1 MATFVDGKVYE
12 KRKVYDRFGILIKDP
27 PQRYQNPEWLHV
39 TAKIAALRASSSVV
53 TVIARRDRDDKIS
66 HKKKKKKRKR
76 NWITYFSGSG
86 IIFEC
91 EEESVDATYATTVLT
106 PASPLLRDFEIEVDV
121 ALSDGKLC
129 KSQVVA
135 CDYYYNLAVLR
146 IMTDIPLQPANM
158 RSLDDGLSIHPT
170 QPLSLDPDGKSF
182 RLRPHSNLFKILPD
196 DKVIALSRRYNDP
209 YFLDFDVAHFSMERP
224 SNECHEFFYVKGID
238 GINYNGGPVINY
250 SGEMIG
256 ILFHES
262 SFLPSNVISRWW
274 KHYKTHREFRR
285 PWLGFEVA
293 NPYTAQSGFLEQ
305 LLLKFPGFSTGLL
318 VVKVEEGSPAYC
330 SGIRDSDV
338 IVQING
344 VLVQSTLEFF
354 EKTWD
359 KVGEAV
365 ELEVIRES
373 TGGQLNIS
381 TTIGEVTPE
390 KFPK

>member
-209 YFLDFDVAHFSMERP
+209 YFLDFDVAHFRFCKNRIFCRLVNVLLFYMKAYISHLPQNAGVIIMESFSRLFSHYP
-224 SNECHEFFYVKGID
+224 HSTVMSALDLIFF
-238 GINYNGGPVINY
+238 
-250 SGEMIG
+250 
-256 ILFHES
+256 
-262 SFLPSNVISRWW
+262 
-274 KHYKTHREFRR
+274 
-285 PWLGFEVA
+285 
-293 NPYTAQSGFLEQ
+293 
-305 LLLKFPGFSTGLL
+305 
-318 VVKVEEGSPAYC
+318 
-330 SGIRDSDV
+330 
-338 IVQING
+338 
-344 VLVQSTLEFF
+344 FF
-354 EKTWD
+354 FQHGAPFK
-359 KVGEAV
+359 
-365 ELEVIRES
+365 RMS
-373 TGGQLNIS
+373 
-381 TTIGEVTPE
+381 
-390 KFPK
+390 